1 MKRHLLIGLVTFLAV
16 LCCATLCLGA
26 EVAQGKCVTVE
37 KDGTVVTI
45 EEYDIQFS
53 KEYPYGHPT
62 GTKSVYNLSNALIGM
77 TPAVG
82 DILRIAYEMKGN
94 ERMAIRVM
102 NITRQDLM
110 KK

>member
-1 MKRHLLIGLVTFLAV
+1 MKRNVLMGLVLMVALLSCVSQT
-16 LCCATLCLGA
+16 A
-26 EVAQGKCVTVE
+26 EVAEGKVVKME
-37 KDGTVVTI
+37 NNGTLLTLD
-45 EEYDIQFS
+45 EYNVDFS

-62 GTKSVYNLSNALIGM
+62 GVQSVYNLSHALIGM

-82 DILRIAYEMKGN
+82 DMLRIAYEMKGK

-102 NITRQDLM
+102 NITKQDLM

>member
-1 MKRHLLIGLVTFLAV
+1 
-16 LCCATLCLGA
+16 
-26 EVAQGKCVTVE
+26 
-37 KDGTVVTI
+37 
-45 EEYDIQFS
+45 
-53 KEYPYGHPT
+53 
-62 GTKSVYNLSNALIGM
+62 M

-102 NITRQDLM
+102 NITKQDLM

>member
-1 MKRHLLIGLVTFLAV
+1 MKRNALIGIV
-16 LCCATLCLGA
+16 LIVALLSCVSKTA
-26 EVAQGKCVTVE
+26 EVAEGKVVKME
-37 KDGTVVTI
+37 KSGTLVTI
-45 EEYDIQFS
+45 DEYNIDFS

-62 GTKSVYNLSNALIGM
+62 GVQAVYNLSNALIGF

-94 ERMAIRVM
+94 ERMAVRVM
-102 NITRQDLM
+102 NITKQDLM